1 MIVYR
6 EIVDGVAWDV
16 VLNERGEELYRVRVS
31 ASVKQST
38 GD

>member
-31 ASVKQST
+31 NKKSDS
-38 GD
+38 